1 MGFIGIFFSLVLFA
15 LTIGIQYVVY
25 KKAGIKHAWF
35 ALTVVLGFIP
45 FFHSINRSA
54 WNILWY
60 ILPFFT
66 MIFCLPFLVIGSW
79 SWALTTLLVF
89 VVSIAIVCVT
99 GIIFNIKFLK
109 AFGLSPWLILL
120 YLIPY
125 LNVIM
130 HLVLM
135 GYIAFSKNVKYVGTL
150 YSVKWT
156 SVSPKK

>member
-15 LTIGIQYVVY
+15 LTIGIQYAVY
-25 KKAGIKHAWF
+25 KKAGIEYAWF
-35 ALTVVLGFIP
+35 AFTVVLGFIP
-45 FFHSINRSA
+45 FFHLINRSA

-60 ILPFFT
+60 FLPFFT

-79 SWALTTLLVF
+79 ALTTVLVF
-89 VVSIAIVCVT
+89 VASLAIVCVT

-120 YLIPY
+120 YFIPY

-130 HLVLM
+130 NLVLM
-135 GYIAFSKNVKYVGTL
+135 GYIAFSKNVKYEGTL
-150 YSVKWT
+150 YSARWKRASLT
-156 SVSPKK
+156 K